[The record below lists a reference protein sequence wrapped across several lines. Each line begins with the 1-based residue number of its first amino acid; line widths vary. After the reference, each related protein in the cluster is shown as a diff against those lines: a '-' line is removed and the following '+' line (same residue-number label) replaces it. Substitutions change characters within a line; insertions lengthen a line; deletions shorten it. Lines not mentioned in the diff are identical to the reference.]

1 MSSCRRLGGS
11 LLFMAIRSVEEPFIL
26 PPARSSYDD
35 WLGTACA
42 ENSMVTSG
50 GDLYELAGLDRDRWL
65 ILAID
70 MGASSHGKPPSWT
83 VRVYAA
89 DRGALGFKGVEDLEA
104 IAQERGNIPVVD
116 ILLHDVNLDDVIKC
130 MKLIGIQLR
139 NGHLQQP
146 LLVTG
151 RADYPEQD

>member
-1 MSSCRRLGGS
+1 MKV
-11 LLFMAIRSVEEPFIL
+11 RSVEEPTTL
-26 PPARSSYDD
+26 HSARSSYDD

-42 ENSMVTSG
+42 ENSMVASG
-50 GDLYELAGLDRDRWL
+50 GDLYELAGLDHDRWL

-70 MGASSHGKPPSWT
+70 VDAFSHGAPPRWT

-89 DRGALGFKGVEDLEA
+89 DRADLGFKGVEDLEA
-104 IAQERGNIPVVD
+104 IAQERGSIPVVD
-116 ILLHDVNLDDVIKC
+116 ILLHDVNLDDIIKC

-139 NGHLQQP
+139 NGHLQQQP

-151 RADYPEQD
+151 HADYPEQD

>member
-11 LLFMAIRSVEEPFIL
+11 LLFMEIRPVKEPFIL

-70 MGASSHGKPPSWT
+70 LGASSHGKPPSWT

-89 DRGALGFKGVEDLEA
+89 DRGALGFEGVEDLDTVA
-104 IAQERGNIPVVD
+104 KQHGGVPVVD
-116 ILLHDVNLDDVIKC
+116 ILLHDVNLDDIIKC

-139 NGHLQQP
+139 NGHFQQS
-146 LLVTG
+146 LLVAD
-151 RADYPEQD
+151 RADYPEQG

>member
-1 MSSCRRLGGS
+1 MK
-11 LLFMAIRSVEEPFIL
+11 IRPVEEPITL
-26 PPARSSYDD
+26 DSARSSYDD

-42 ENSMVTSG
+42 EKSKVASG
-50 GDLYELAGLDRDRWL
+50 GDLYELAGLSQDRWL

-70 MGASSHGKPPSWT
+70 MGASSHGTPPSWT

-89 DRGALGFKGVEDLEA
+89 DRADLGFKGVEDLEA

-116 ILLHDVNLDDVIKC
+116 ILLHDVNLDDIIKC
-130 MKLIGIQLR
+130 MKLMKIQLR
-139 NGHLQQP
+139 YGHLQQP